1 MDSRVPAQ
9 SQPQHNFSLP
19 ALNLN
24 KEIQSSRCLR
34 SHSVK
39 SPSQRSHPSTR
50 SRPQD
55 SQRPSP
61 LSDSASKQ
69 LVLVSRSNSMK
80 SESGTKGNGS
90 KISIKIPCKNGKKN
104 QEERCE
110 RGAGENKEKK
120 KLSFEVSLSQL
131 EIEEDI
137 YGFTGL
143 RPNRRPKKRAK
154 NVQKQ
159 LDDVFPGSWLESI
172 TPDSYKVLF
181 IQDFESY

>member
-1 MDSRVPAQ
+1 
-9 SQPQHNFSLP
+9 
-19 ALNLN
+19 
-24 KEIQSSRCLR
+24 
-34 SHSVK
+34 
-39 SPSQRSHPSTR
+39 
-50 SRPQD
+50 
-55 SQRPSP
+55 
-61 LSDSASKQ
+61 
-69 LVLVSRSNSMK
+69 MK

-137 YGFTGL
+137 FGFTGL

-159 LDDVFPGSWLESI
+159 LDVR
-172 TPDSYKVLF
+172 KVSDLNFFSSLF
-181 IQDFESY
+181 IELCNLLNLI